1 MNNGNGATE
10 LQKARYG
17 GLAKT
22 LREAIDRKGWSVG
35 ELNRRLGRAPSHASI
50 YQYLSARCGPLPG
63 HAQQIARALDIPVAT
78 LLARGEAPATNGA
91 APVERASRIGEMQI
105 KFEITVPMTEARA
118 VLRVLIA
125 AGLSP
130 RMDDPT

>member
-1 MNNGNGATE
+1 MNKGNGATA
-10 LQKARYG
+10 LQQARYG
-17 GLAKT
+17 HLARV
-22 LREAIDRKGWSVG
+22 LREALDRKGWSVG

-63 HAQQIARALDIPVAT
+63 NAEDIAKTLGIPVAT
-78 LLARGEAPATNGA
+78 LLARGEAPAANGA
-91 APVERASRIGEMQI
+91 APVERATRIGEMQI

-130 RMDDPT
+130 RMDPT